1 MGYKQVQPLRFM
13 GSIPYNSEFF
23 FNPWRLLWN
32 DMRSQTDA
40 LEQKFAD
47 KKGLPCRQLQSD
59 IASLAA
65 WMHKKKAKDK
75 VAKANMQWLG
85 MVLNGGAAAA
95 AAGKLLSYYR
105 DLWSLVRCG
114 GDSVDAAYR
123 CIDFVRE
130 FPQRI
135 SWDMEEAQKRCG
147 LAVRKGSGR
156 FSDMVFYSAQPHLFE
171 ESVYDNM
178 HSFYSASLDD
188 ESRLVVA

>member
-1 MGYKQVQPLRFM
+1 MGYKQVRLQWFIGE
-13 GSIPYNSEFF
+13 GSYNSESF
-23 FNPWRLLWN
+23 FNPWMLLWK

-40 LEQKFAD
+40 LGRKFAG
-47 KKGLPCRQLQSD
+47 KKGSPYRQLQGD

-65 WMHKKKAKDK
+65 WMQKRKAEDK
-75 VAKANMQWLG
+75 IAKANMQWLE
-85 MVLNGGAAAA
+85 MVLRGGAAAA
-95 AAGKLLSYYR
+95 TAGKLLSYYR

-147 LAVRKGSGR
+147 LGVRKGSGR
-156 FSDMVFYSAQPHLFE
+156 FAGVGAYPVQPRSFE
-171 ESVYDNM
+171 EPVYDMNIAEN
-178 HSFYSASLDD
+178 ASLDD